1 MWFQNTNAINLILVI
16 VMTLF
21 HEEQTERIKGCS
33 GYGIV
38 AKGYLQQFGLDYE
51 ETCSPVVK
59 PTTVRLLLA
68 LVVNNG

>member
-1 MWFQNTNAINLILVI
+1 MTRKVGS
-16 VMTLF
+16 VMNLF